1 MKNVKARVRKIL
13 REINLDAKATEYF
26 ADMVDYCI
34 KKKISEVDVNLNGVL
49 LPMIAE
55 KHDVV
60 SVCAVKSYLLKALK
74 DSYKETDAVHYHNV
88 LNYPKKISPKKLVI
102 ILILKLKKEE
112 DEKVVVKRKKA

>member
-1 MKNVKARVRKIL
+1 MKNVKVRVRKIL
-13 REINLDAKATEYF
+13 REINLDSKATEYF
-26 ADMVDYCI
+26 ADMVDYCV
-34 KKKISEVDVNLNGVL
+34 KKKISEVDINLTGVL

-55 KHDVV
+55 KHNIV

-74 DSYKETDAVHYHNV
+74 NSYKETDLMHYHNT

-112 DEKVVVKRKKA
+112 DEKSVKRKKA